1 MTQFIDSSKKYPV
14 TIPMVVATVS
24 LVLIAYFLGG
34 SGLLFDYEYAKDFA
48 TSQAPETSQYIQVLG
63 SNRVLFWMLLPFTLS
78 FVIFLVA
85 IKWIHKRPVL
95 SVFTGRDQLDWMRIC
110 TSFFIVFFFLTI
122 ISALQICFSDDII
135 WSFEWNTFFPLLLIA
150 CLMIPIQTTI
160 EELLF
165 RGYLLQGIKRR
176 LGSNIQAV
184 VLSGFFF
191 GLIHLGNPEIEAI
204 GVHVLSHYVLLGL
217 FLGLLTLFDNG
228 LELSMGFH
236 AANNIFAALMISS
249 DWQVFQ
255 TEALFVD
262 YAAPEFTFSMFGI
275 TLLFLIVLIFLFKR
289 MYGWG
294 SLKDYLR

>member
-48 TSQAPETSQYIQVLG
+48 TSQAPDTSQYIQVLG

>member
-1 MTQFIDSSKKYPV
+1 MTQFIDSSKKYPSS
-14 TIPMVVATVS
+14 IPMVVATVS

-48 TSQAPETSQYIQVLG
+48 TSQAPDTSQYIQVLG

-150 CLMIPIQTTI
+150 CLIIPIQTTI

-262 YAAPEFTFSMFGI
+262 YADPEFTFSMFGT
-275 TLLFLIVLIFLFKR
+275 TLLFLIALIFLFKR

>member
-1 MTQFIDSSKKYPV
+1 MTQFIDSSKKYPSS
-14 TIPMVVATVS
+14 IPMVVATVS
-24 LVLIAYFLGG
+24 LVLTVYFLGG
-34 SGLLFDYEYAKDFA
+34 SGLLFDYEYAQDVA
-48 TSQAPETSQYIQVLG
+48 TSEAQETSQYIQVLG
-63 SNRVLFWMLLPFTLS
+63 SNRVLFWMLLPFTFS

-135 WSFEWNTFFPLLLIA
+135 WSFEWNTFLPLLLIA
-150 CLMIPIQTTI
+150 CLIIPIQTTI

-262 YAAPEFTFSMFGI
+262 YADPEFTFSMFGT
-275 TLLFLIVLIFLFKR
+275 TLLFLIALIFLFKR

-294 SLKDYLR
+294 TLKDYLR

>member
-34 SGLLFDYEYAKDFA
+34 SGLLFDYEYAQDFA
-48 TSQAPETSQYIQVLG
+48 TSQAPDTSQYIQVLG
-63 SNRVLFWMLLPFTLS
+63 SNRVLFWMLLPFTFS

-165 RGYLLQGIKRR
+165 RGYLLQGLKRR

-184 VLSGFFF
+184 VLSGLFF
-191 GLIHLGNPEIEAI
+191 GVIHMGNPEIEAI
-204 GVHVLSHYVLLGL
+204 GIHVISHYVFLGL
-217 FLGLLTLFDNG
+217 FLGLITLFDNG

>member
-1 MTQFIDSSKKYPV
+1 MIQFIDSSKKYPV
-14 TIPMVVATVS
+14 TIPMVVATVA
-24 LVLIAYFLGG
+24 LVLIVYFLGG
-34 SGLLFDYEYAKDFA
+34 SGLLFDYEYAQDIA
-48 TSQAPETSQYIQVLG
+48 TSKAPDTSQYIQVLG

-95 SVFTGRDQLDWMRIC
+95 SVFTGRDHLDWMRIC
-110 TSFFIVFFFLTI
+110 SSFFIVFFLLTI
-122 ISALQICFSDDII
+122 ISALQVYFSDDII

-165 RGYLLQGIKRR
+165 RGYLLQGLKRR

-184 VLSGFFF
+184 VLSGLFF
-191 GLIHLGNPEIEAI
+191 GVIHMGNPEIEAI
-204 GVHVLSHYVLLGL
+204 GIHVISHYVLLGL
-217 FLGLLTLFDNG
+217 FLGLITLFDNG
-228 LELSMGFH
+228 LELSIGFH

-262 YAAPEFTFSMFGI
+262 YAAPEFTFSMFGT
-275 TLLFLIVLIFLFKR
+275 TLLFLIALIFLFKR

>member
-1 MTQFIDSSKKYPV
+1 MTQFINSSKKYPV

-34 SGLLFDYEYAKDFA
+34 SGLLFDYEYAQDVA
-48 TSQAPETSQYIQVLG
+48 TSKAQETPQYIQVLG

-85 IKWIHKRPVL
+85 IKWIHKRPIL
-95 SVFTGRDQLDWMRIC
+95 SLFTGRDHLDWVRIC
-110 TSFFIVFFFLTI
+110 SSFFIVFFLLAI
-122 ISALQICFSDDII
+122 ISALQVYFSDDII

-165 RGYLLQGIKRR
+165 RGYLLQGLKRR

-184 VLSGFFF
+184 VLSGLFF
-191 GLIHLGNPEIEAI
+191 GVIHMGNPEIEAI
-204 GVHVLSHYVLLGL
+204 GIHVLSHYVLIGL

-228 LELSMGFH
+228 LELSIGFH

-262 YAAPEFTFSMFGI
+262 YAAPEFTFSMFGT
-275 TLLFLIVLIFLFKR
+275 TLLFLIALIFLFKR

>member
-48 TSQAPETSQYIQVLG
+48 TSQAPDTSQYIQVLG

-150 CLMIPIQTTI
+150 CLIIPIQTTI

>member
-1 MTQFIDSSKKYPV
+1 MTQFINSSKKYPV
-14 TIPMVVATVS
+14 TIPMVVANVS

-34 SGLLFDYEYAKDFA
+34 SGLLFDYEYAQDVA
-48 TSQAPETSQYIQVLG
+48 TSKAQETPQYIQVLG

-85 IKWIHKRPVL
+85 IKWIHKRPIL
-95 SVFTGRDQLDWMRIC
+95 SLFTGRDHLDWVRIC
-110 TSFFIVFFFLTI
+110 SSFFIVFFLLAI
-122 ISALQICFSDDII
+122 ISALQVYFSDDII

-165 RGYLLQGIKRR
+165 RGYLLQGLKRR

-184 VLSGFFF
+184 VLSGLFF
-191 GLIHLGNPEIEAI
+191 GVIHMGNPEIEAI
-204 GVHVLSHYVLLGL
+204 GIHVLSHYVLIGL

-228 LELSMGFH
+228 LELSIGFH

-262 YAAPEFTFSMFGI
+262 YAAPEFTFSMFGT
-275 TLLFLIVLIFLFKR
+275 TLLFLIALIFLFKR

>member
-48 TSQAPETSQYIQVLG
+48 TSQAPDTSQYIQVLG
-63 SNRVLFWMLLPFTLS
+63 SNRVLFWMLLPFTFS

-95 SVFTGRDQLDWMRIC
+95 SVFTGRDHLDWMRIC
-110 TSFFIVFFFLTI
+110 SSFFIVFFLLTI
-122 ISALQICFSDDII
+122 ISALQVYFSDDII

-165 RGYLLQGIKRR
+165 RGYLLQGLKRR

-184 VLSGFFF
+184 VLSGLFF
-191 GLIHLGNPEIEAI
+191 GVIHMGNPEIEAI

-262 YAAPEFTFSMFGI
+262 YAAPEFTFSMFGT
-275 TLLFLIVLIFLFKR
+275 TLLFLIALIFLFKR

-294 SLKDYLR
+294 TLKDYLR

>member
-1 MTQFIDSSKKYPV
+1 MTQFIDSSKKYPSS
-14 TIPMVVATVS
+14 IPMVVATVS

-48 TSQAPETSQYIQVLG
+48 TSQAPDTSQYIQVLG

>member
-1 MTQFIDSSKKYPV
+1 MTQFIDSSKKYPSS
-14 TIPMVVATVS
+14 IPMVVATVS

-48 TSQAPETSQYIQVLG
+48 TSQAPDTSQYIQVLG

-150 CLMIPIQTTI
+150 CLIIPIQTTI

-262 YAAPEFTFSMFGI
+262 YADPEFTFSMFGT
-275 TLLFLIVLIFLFKR
+275 TLLFLIALIFLFKR

-294 SLKDYLR
+294 TLKDYLR

>member
-14 TIPMVVATVS
+14 TIPMVVATVA
-24 LVLIAYFLGG
+24 LVLIVYFLGG
-34 SGLLFDYEYAKDFA
+34 SGLLFDYEYAQDFA
-48 TSQAPETSQYIQVLG
+48 TSKAPDTSQYIQVLG

-122 ISALQICFSDDII
+122 ISALQVYFSDDII

-165 RGYLLQGIKRR
+165 RGYLLQGLKRR

-184 VLSGFFF
+184 VLSGLFF
-191 GLIHLGNPEIEAI
+191 GVIHMGNPEIEAI
-204 GVHVLSHYVLLGL
+204 GIHVISHYVLLGL
-217 FLGLLTLFDNG
+217 FLGLITLFDNG
-228 LELSMGFH
+228 LELS
-236 AANNIFAALMISS
+236 I
-249 DWQVFQ
+249 
-255 TEALFVD
+255 
-262 YAAPEFTFSMFGI
+262 GI
-275 TLLFLIVLIFLFKR
+275 PCCK
-289 MYGWG
+289 
-294 SLKDYLR
+294 

>member
-48 TSQAPETSQYIQVLG
+48 TSQAPDTSQYIQVLG
-63 SNRVLFWMLLPFTLS
+63 SNRVLFWMLLPFTFS

-95 SVFTGRDQLDWMRIC
+95 SVFTGRDHLDWMRIC
-110 TSFFIVFFFLTI
+110 SSFFIVFFLLTI
-122 ISALQICFSDDII
+122 ISALQVYFSDDII

-165 RGYLLQGIKRR
+165 RGYLLQGLKRR

-184 VLSGFFF
+184 VLSGLFF
-191 GLIHLGNPEIEAI
+191 GVIHMGNPEIEAI
-204 GVHVLSHYVLLGL
+204 GIHVISHYVFLGL
-217 FLGLLTLFDNG
+217 FLGLITLFDNG
-228 LELSMGFH
+228 LELSIGFH

-262 YAAPEFTFSMFGI
+262 YAAPEFTFSMFGT
-275 TLLFLIVLIFLFKR
+275 TLLFLIALIFLFKR

>member
-24 LVLIAYFLGG
+24 LVLTVYFLGG
-34 SGLLFDYEYAKDFA
+34 SGLLFDYEYAQDVA
-48 TSQAPETSQYIQVLG
+48 TSEAQETSQYIQVLG

-110 TSFFIVFFFLTI
+110 SSFFIVFFLLTI
-122 ISALQICFSDDII
+122 ISALQVYFSDDII

-165 RGYLLQGIKRR
+165 RGYLLQGLKRR

-184 VLSGFFF
+184 VLSGLFF
-191 GLIHLGNPEIEAI
+191 GVIHMGNPEIEAI
-204 GVHVLSHYVLLGL
+204 GIHVISHYVLLGL
-217 FLGLLTLFDNG
+217 FLGLITLFDNG
-228 LELSMGFH
+228 LELSIGFH

-275 TLLFLIVLIFLFKR
+275 TLLFLIALIFLFKR

>member
-48 TSQAPETSQYIQVLG
+48 TSQAPDTSQYIQVLG
-63 SNRVLFWMLLPFTLS
+63 SNRVLFWILLPFTLS

-150 CLMIPIQTTI
+150 CLIIPIQTTI

-262 YAAPEFTFSMFGI
+262 YADPEFTFSMFGT
-275 TLLFLIVLIFLFKR
+275 TLLFLIALIFLFKR

-294 SLKDYLR
+294 TLKDYLR

>member
-1 MTQFIDSSKKYPV
+1 
-14 TIPMVVATVS
+14 MVVATVS

-48 TSQAPETSQYIQVLG
+48 TSQAPDTSQYIQVLG

-184 VLSGFFF
+184 VLSGLFF
-191 GLIHLGNPEIEAI
+191 GVIHMGNPEIEAI

-217 FLGLLTLFDNG
+217 FLGLIDF
-228 LELSMGFH
+228 
-236 AANNIFAALMISS
+236 I
-249 DWQVFQ
+249 
-255 TEALFVD
+255 
-262 YAAPEFTFSMFGI
+262 
-275 TLLFLIVLIFLFKR
+275 
-289 MYGWG
+289 
-294 SLKDYLR
+294 

>member
-1 MTQFIDSSKKYPV
+1 MIQFIDSSKKYPV
-14 TIPMVVATVS
+14 TIPMVVATVA
-24 LVLIAYFLGG
+24 LVLIVYFLGG
-34 SGLLFDYEYAKDFA
+34 SGLLFDYEYAQDVA
-48 TSQAPETSQYIQVLG
+48 TSKAQETPQYIQVLG

-85 IKWIHKRPVL
+85 IKWIHKRPIL
-95 SVFTGRDQLDWMRIC
+95 SLFTGRDHLDWVRIC
-110 TSFFIVFFFLTI
+110 SSFFIVFFLLAI
-122 ISALQICFSDDII
+122 ISALQVYFSDDII

-165 RGYLLQGIKRR
+165 RGYLLQGLKRR

-184 VLSGFFF
+184 VLSGLFF
-191 GLIHLGNPEIEAI
+191 GVIHMGNPEIEAI
-204 GVHVLSHYVLLGL
+204 GIHVLSHYVLIGL

-228 LELSMGFH
+228 LELSIGFH

-262 YAAPEFTFSMFGI
+262 YAAPEFTFSMFGT
-275 TLLFLIVLIFLFKR
+275 TLLFLIALIFLFKR

>member
-24 LVLIAYFLGG
+24 LVLTVYFLGG
-34 SGLLFDYEYAKDFA
+34 SGLLFDYEYAQDVA
-48 TSQAPETSQYIQVLG
+48 TSEAQETSQYIQVLG

-78 FVIFLVA
+78 FLIFLVA

-95 SVFTGRDQLDWMRIC
+95 SVFTGRAQLDWMRIC
-110 TSFFIVFFFLTI
+110 SSFFIVFFLLTI
-122 ISALQICFSDDII
+122 ISALQVYFSDDII

-165 RGYLLQGIKRR
+165 RGYLLQGLKRR

-184 VLSGFFF
+184 VLSGLFF
-191 GLIHLGNPEIEAI
+191 GVIHMGNPEIEAI
-204 GVHVLSHYVLLGL
+204 GIHVISHYVLLGL
-217 FLGLLTLFDNG
+217 FLGLITLFDNG
-228 LELSMGFH
+228 LELSIGFH

>member
-1 MTQFIDSSKKYPV
+1 MTQFIDSSKKYPSS
-14 TIPMVVATVS
+14 IPMVVATVS

-48 TSQAPETSQYIQVLG
+48 TSQAPDTSQYIQVLG

-150 CLMIPIQTTI
+150 CLIIPIQTTI

-262 YAAPEFTFSMFGI
+262 YAAPEFTFSMFGT
-275 TLLFLIVLIFLFKR
+275 TLLFLIALIFLFKR

>member
-48 TSQAPETSQYIQVLG
+48 TSQAPDTSQYIQVLG

-191 GLIHLGNPEIEAI
+191 GVIHLGNPEIEAI

-262 YAAPEFTFSMFGI
+262 YAAPEFTFSMFGT
-275 TLLFLIVLIFLFKR
+275 TLLFLIALIFLFKR

>member
-1 MTQFIDSSKKYPV
+1 MTQFIDSSKKYPSS
-14 TIPMVVATVS
+14 IPMVVATVS

-48 TSQAPETSQYIQVLG
+48 TSQAPDTSQYIQVLG

-135 WSFEWNTFFPLLLIA
+135 WSFEWNTFFPLLIIA

-165 RGYLLQGIKRR
+165 RGYILQGLKRR

-184 VLSGFFF
+184 VLSGLFF
-191 GLIHLGNPEIEAI
+191 GVIHMGNPEIEAI
-204 GVHVLSHYVLLGL
+204 GIHVISHYVLLGL
-217 FLGLLTLFDNG
+217 FLGLITLFDNG
-228 LELSMGFH
+228 LELSIGFH

-262 YAAPEFTFSMFGI
+262 YADPEFTFSMFGT
-275 TLLFLIVLIFLFKR
+275 TLLFLIALIFLFKR

>member
-1 MTQFIDSSKKYPV
+1 MTQFINSSKKYPV
-14 TIPMVVATVS
+14 TIPMVVATVA
-24 LVLIAYFLGG
+24 LVLIVYFLGG
-34 SGLLFDYEYAKDFA
+34 SGLLFDYEYAQDVA
-48 TSQAPETSQYIQVLG
+48 TSKAQETPQYIQVLG

-85 IKWIHKRPVL
+85 IKWIHKRPIL
-95 SVFTGRDQLDWMRIC
+95 SLFTGRDHLDWVRIC
-110 TSFFIVFFFLTI
+110 SSFFIVFFLLAI
-122 ISALQICFSDDII
+122 ISALQVYFSDDII

-165 RGYLLQGIKRR
+165 RGYLLQGLKRR

-184 VLSGFFF
+184 VLSGLFF
-191 GLIHLGNPEIEAI
+191 GVIHMGNPEIEAI
-204 GVHVLSHYVLLGL
+204 GIHVLSHYVLIGL

-228 LELSMGFH
+228 LELSIGFH

-262 YAAPEFTFSMFGI
+262 YAAPEFTFSMFGT
-275 TLLFLIVLIFLFKR
+275 TLLFLIALIFLFKR

>member
-1 MTQFIDSSKKYPV
+1 MIQFIDSSKKYPV
-14 TIPMVVATVS
+14 TIPMVVATVA
-24 LVLIAYFLGG
+24 LVLIVYFLGG
-34 SGLLFDYEYAKDFA
+34 SGLLFDYEYAQDIAVSKAAD
-48 TSQAPETSQYIQVLG
+48 TSQYIQVLG

-85 IKWIHKRPVL
+85 IKWIHKRPIL
-95 SVFTGRDQLDWMRIC
+95 SVFTGRKGLDWMRIC
-110 TSFFIVFFFLTI
+110 TSFVIVFFLLSI
-122 ISALQICFSDDII
+122 ISAVQVYFSDDIV
-135 WSFEWNTFFPLLLIA
+135 WSFEWDTFLPLLLIA
-150 CLMIPIQTTI
+150 CIMIPIQTTI

-191 GLIHLGNPEIEAI
+191 GLIHMGNPEIETI

-262 YAAPEFTFSMFGI
+262 YADPEFTFAMFLT
-275 TLLFLIVLIFLFKR
+275 TLLFLIGLIFLFKR
-289 MYGWG
+289 IYGWTT
-294 SLKDYLR
+294 LKDYLR

>member
-1 MTQFIDSSKKYPV
+1 MTQFIDSSKKYPSS
-14 TIPMVVATVS
+14 IPMVVATVS

-48 TSQAPETSQYIQVLG
+48 TSQAPDTSQYIQVLG

-150 CLMIPIQTTI
+150 CLIIPIQTTI